1 MSKPK
6 VYAEAEPLT
15 KADEDL
21 LDYFKNLEKN
31 SLDTIESAAR
41 QIISLVTTLL
51 GLFFGVLA
59 FKDNPTYLTLDA
71 IRLLGAFSA
80 GFYIAAL
87 FFALDVVMPRRI
99 DIPTADL
106 VAMKQ
111 LLLTLFDR
119 KNRSLLWAQIAFG
132 IGTVCLFLVILI
144 LLFRI

>member
-1 MSKPK
+1 MPNPK
-6 VYAEAEPLT
+6 VYAEAEPLS

-59 FKDNPTYLTLDA
+59 FKDNPTYLAMDA
-71 IRLLGAFSA
+71 IRYAGAFSA
-80 GFYIAAL
+80 GMYIAAL
-87 FFALDVVMPRRI
+87 FFALDVVMPRRL
-99 DIPTADL
+99 DVPSADL
-106 VAMKQ
+106 GAMKE
-111 LLLTLFDR
+111 LLLNLFDR

-132 IGTVCLFLVILI
+132 IGTVCLFLLILI
-144 LLFRI
+144 LLFRV